1 MANPLDDLRIE
12 MLAEMIRASRRSG
25 IDLESIRETL
35 ALLGVNSNIVE
46 EAIKLSFEI

>member
-35 ALLGVNSNIVE
+35 TLVGVGSAIME
-46 EAIKLSFEI
+46 AAIKLSFEI